1 MCGSSCRHR
10 QGVIQSDLS
19 QNYTDGSLSLGSIK
33 FISKQVWNVVFS
45 FAFAFGVDIL
55 VQRIVEFLRWT
66 LHSRQHGSLEKIPY
80 VKVSLNCLC
89 YPLPS
94 TLARTAK
101 LSNPPKSKLSS
112 VVDMSFPGAFP
123 KQTVRNF
130 SNRRLL
136 IDGLRCFGTR
146 RIEEEKAAWNA

>member
-33 FISKQVWNVVFS
+33 FISKQVWNVIFS

-66 LHSRQHGSLEKIPY
+66 LHSRQHGSMEKIPY
-80 VKVSLNCLC
+80 VKVSSNCLC
-89 YPLPS
+89 YPSAL

-112 VVDMSFPGAFP
+112 VVDVAPRCVPQA
-123 KQTVRNF
+123 
-130 SNRRLL
+130 NRQKLL
-136 IDGLRCFGTR
+136 EPSSPDRWIAMLRHTKDR
-146 RIEEEKAAWNA
+146 RRESWNA

>member
-55 VQRIVEFLRWT
+55 VQRIVKFLRWT
-66 LHSRQHGSLEKIPY
+66 LHSRQHDSLEKIPY
-80 VKVSLNCLC
+80 GKVSSNCLC
-89 YPLPS
+89 YPSAL
-94 TLARTAK
+94 TLSRTAK